1 MRCAICDYFEGID
14 SGYAY
19 TGASTSNKV
28 RWRKR
33 FSEYQCDDCHKEVE
47 DYNYDLRD
55 TEENHNTN
63 AFIFREE
70 VIKLKDHQES
80 PAVPEPEMSQ
90 Q

>member
-19 TGASTSNKV
+19 TGTSARNKV

-47 DYNYDLRD
+47 DYNYDLREID
-55 TEENHNTN
+55 ENNHWLFTEEQ
-63 AFIFREE
+63 
-70 VIKLKDHQES
+70 IKLKDHQES
-80 PAVPEPEMSQ
+80 PAVSKPEVSQ